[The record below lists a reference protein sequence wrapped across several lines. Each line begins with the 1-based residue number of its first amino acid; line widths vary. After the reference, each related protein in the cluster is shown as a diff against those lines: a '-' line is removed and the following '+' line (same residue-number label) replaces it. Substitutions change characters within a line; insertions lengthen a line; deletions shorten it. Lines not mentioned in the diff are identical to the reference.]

1 MIGVHDLPLF
11 VAAGLL
17 LNLTPGGV
25 FIALGARLA
34 ASVRNRAWA
43 MNDDALP
50 KSE

>member
-1 MIGVHDLPLF
+1 MNGDRSRR
-11 VAAGLL
+11 AR
-17 LNLTPGGV
+17 LTPKHGLAV
-25 FIALGARLA
+25 ALGARLS